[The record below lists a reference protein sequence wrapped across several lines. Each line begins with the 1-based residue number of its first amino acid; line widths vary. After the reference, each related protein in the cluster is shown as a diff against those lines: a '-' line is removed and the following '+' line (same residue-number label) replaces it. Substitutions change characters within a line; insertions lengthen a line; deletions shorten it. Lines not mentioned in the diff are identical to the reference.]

1 MKIPRT
7 SRRRSLRKPTPKRVA
22 QFAAVVLLW
31 VLWSLFSP
39 DFEGGQPADQS
50 APIPPSEVPVRTSS
64 VADGKVRVCTWN
76 VRNYSVA
83 GRKIDGKYVQ
93 SPKPE
98 SEKTALRKSL
108 AAINA
113 DVLLIDEMG
122 DAAFLRELRD
132 DLAKFEGL
140 VYEYIATTRYDSPS
154 RVAIMSRIK
163 PEKFVDCCDIKFEF
177 KGDNRFSPRG
187 TLGARF
193 NVRGVEWY
201 AFAVHLKSP
210 LGARKSDEKFTPFR
224 FAELRAIS
232 ARIKKETGNSK
243 NVIVAGDFNQEP
255 SPALLRN
262 IRRMVLV
269 PQSDEDG
276 REYTYFWAKKNV
288 FYRYDF
294 FLFSKPMLGF
304 LSGDAAVWRHGG
316 SASDHRPVY
325 VDLDFSKN

>member
-1 MKIPRT
+1 MKILRT
-7 SRRRSLRKPTPKRVA
+7 NRRRSFRKPSPKRAA

-31 VLWSLFSP
+31 VLWTLFSP
-39 DFEGGQPADQS
+39 DFEGGQPADQP
-50 APIPPSEVPVRTSS
+50 APIPQSEVPVRTSS
-64 VADGKVRVCTWN
+64 VAEGRVRVCTWN

-83 GRKIDGKYVQ
+83 GRKIGGKYVQ

-98 SEKTALRKSL
+98 AEKTALRKSL

-113 DVLLIDEMG
+113 DVVLIDEMG

-187 TLGARF
+187 TLGACF
-193 NVRGVEWY
+193 NVGGVEWY

-232 ARIKKETGNSK
+232 ARIKKETDGCK
-243 NVIVAGDFNQEP
+243 NIIVAGDFNQEP

-262 IRRMVLV
+262 IRGMVLV
-269 PQSDEDG
+269 PQADEDG

-294 FLFSKPMLGF
+294 FLFSKRMSKF
-304 LSGDAAVWRHGG
+304 LSGDATVWRYGG
-316 SASDHRPVY
+316 DASDHRPVY
-325 VDLDFSKN
+325 VDLDFTKN

>member
-7 SRRRSLRKPTPKRVA
+7 SRRRSFRKPSPKRAA

-39 DFEGGQPADQS
+39 DFDGGQPADQP

-64 VADGKVRVCTWN
+64 VAEGRVRVCTWN

-83 GRKIDGKYVQ
+83 GRKIGGKYVQ

-98 SEKTALRKSL
+98 AEKTALRKSL

-140 VYEYIATTRYDSPS
+140 VYEYTATTRYDSPS

-187 TLGARF
+187 TLGACF
-193 NVRGVEWY
+193 DVRGVKWY

-232 ARIKKETGNSK
+232 ARIKSETGGCK

-255 SPALLRN
+255 SDALLRN
-262 IRRMVLV
+262 IRGMVLV
-269 PQSDEDG
+269 PQSDDDG
-276 REYTYFWAKKNV
+276 REYTYFWSKKNI

-294 FLFSKPMLGF
+294 FLFSKPMLPF
-304 LSGDAAVWRHGG
+304 LSGAAAVWKRGG
-316 SASDHRPVY
+316 DASDHRPVY